1 MKQAETVSAS
11 VSIGLASESQGP
23 ESRVDFGPLVMRLEC
38 NLLLEVSVISQPP
51 TVSVLVA
58 SLNYQYLVTHKIR
71 DTMWLFFCN
80 N

>member
-11 VSIGLASESQGP
+11 VRIGLASESQGP
-23 ESRVDFGPLVMRLEC
+23 ESRVDFGPLAMRVEC
-38 NLLLEVSVISQPP
+38 NLLLEASVVSQSPV
-51 TVSVLVA
+51 VSVLIA

-71 DTMWLFFCN
+71 DTMWLLLCN